1 LFFISVGDNT
11 FKTSIVKGVRA
22 IEKQATWL
30 APALVAALT
39 IMTLL
44 AMAGWVRTAFG
55 GAIPQPGLN
64 APGGMMG
71 GMGIMSNV
79 NEPSTEGRPSFEA
92 MERMHNDPAFE
103 GMREACSEMMGID
116 IEEMDRMHEQMHG
129 GAGRGKPG
137 QTL

>member
-1 LFFISVGDNT
+1 
-11 FKTSIVKGVRA
+11 VRA
-22 IEKQATWL
+22 REKQATWV
-30 APALVAALT
+30 APVLVVALT

-44 AMAGWVRTAFG
+44 AMTGWVRTAFG
-55 GAIPQPGLN
+55 GSAPDTGVS

-79 NEPSTEGRPSFEA
+79 NDPSTEGRPSLEA

-103 GMREACSEMMGID
+103 EMREACAEMMGID
-116 IEEMDRMHEQMHG
+116 AEQMQQMHERMHG
-129 GAGRGKPG
+129 GAARGKSG